1 MNAERTPLADRSPLA
16 APLEA
21 VTRLVL
27 RSPGVVLSGAVMLAV
42 LSVLVT
48 VNGLSFKTSRLD
60 LLNPRSEYNQRWL
73 AYLAEFG
80 QRDDAVIV
88 VRSDDP
94 AALTAAIDD
103 LASQLQQQP
112 ELFESIFFRRD
123 LSALQ
128 SKAIHF
134 LPESELA
141 KTEQLVRHGAAL
153 VPRDGH
159 AADAATALARLNDRL
174 AHVGAGSPGAR
185 AEVEAEYQRV
195 AGMALAALAP
205 SAGGDA
211 SGGSRP
217 PLTDPILPLADSS
230 IAQHFG
236 SQYLLADKG
245 RIGFV
250 LLKLKLDETEFAR
263 GSKAIGKLRQTID
276 AASSRHP
283 QAWIGLTGMPVIEF
297 DEMQASQTDM
307 VWTSA
312 LSMIGVFAL
321 FIAGYG
327 GLRHSLLA
335 NLVLLLATAYSFGFV
350 TLAVG
355 HLNILSAALGA
366 VLIGLGIDFGI
377 HYLACYLKLRGQG
390 CDEQAALIRTS
401 IEVGP
406 GMFTGGVTTAA
417 AFFMAAMT
425 DFLGI
430 RELGLVAGGS
440 ILLCLAA
447 TIVILPPLVLVV
459 DRSWPIGAVPTIVP
473 AGRWFKFTG
482 RWPRL
487 AMGGCLAVT
496 LLVGLGAVR
505 LRYDH
510 NLLNLQ
516 PRHLESADIER
527 QLFTQLEDSVWFA
540 VSLCDTPEELLARK
554 AKFEALPSV
563 AKTEEIAS
571 LLPQPS
577 AQQARLIDSIHK
589 NLAALPGRV
598 PQAPP
603 ADPQHLRR
611 EIVRAQTL
619 LAKETPYE
627 TAATA
632 LLGQLRAAL
641 SAMPPATAAERL
653 SMTQARMAEQSWQQL
668 AALRGISDQEPPQLA
683 DLPPELVDRFVG
695 IRHKLLLKVYARG
708 NVWDMDKL
716 AAFVRDVES
725 IDPAVTGHP
734 VQTCYASRHMQQSY
748 IFTGLYALAAVF
760 VLLWIDLRSLTHSLL
775 AMTPLAL
782 GFVQMCGLL
791 GWLNIPLNPANM
803 IVLPVILGIGVDHGV
818 HLVHAWRQQ
827 RGRFVLSDS
836 TAVAVLLTA
845 TTTTAS
851 FGVLILARHQ
861 GLQSLGQVL
870 TLGVTTCLFSS
881 IVFFPALLAWLTSGR
896 AADVVAESPPA
907 ALAESA
913 VPTVWPKSANEA
925 CDAEQIEDQVAAL
938 VLAASESP
946 DPDLPFHVPQALA
959 ALPPAIPR
967 RRAAPLEPSTI
978 PRPPEPPDERRRDL
992 LSHLAGVRQ
1001 SER

>member
-1 MNAERTPLADRSPLA
+1 MTAERIPPDDRSSLA
-16 APLEA
+16 APLAA

-27 RSPGVVLSGAVMLAV
+27 RAPGLVLAGAVMLAV
-42 LSVLVT
+42 LAVLVT

-80 QRDDAVIV
+80 HRDDAVIV
-88 VRSDDP
+88 VRSDNA
-94 AALTAAIDD
+94 AALRAAIDD
-103 LASQLQQQP
+103 LAAEFSRQP
-112 ELFESIFFRRD
+112 ELFESVFSRRD
-123 LSALQ
+123 LSRLAGKALY
-128 SKAIHF
+128 F
-134 LPESELA
+134 LPEGELA
-141 KTEQLVRHGAAL
+141 KIEQLVHQGASL
-153 VPRDGH
+153 VPRDGNS
-159 AADAATALARLNDRL
+159 ADTATALARLNERL
-174 AHVGAGSPGAR
+174 AHVGADSPEAR
-185 AEVEAEYQRV
+185 AAVEAEYQRV
-195 AGMALAALAP
+195 AGLALAALAP
-205 SAGGDA
+205 DLNREA

-217 PLTDPILPLADSS
+217 PLATPADSPLAN
-230 IAQHFG
+230 AALAEQFRP
-236 SQYLLADKG
+236 QYLLADEG

-250 LLKLKLDETEFAR
+250 LLKLKVDEAEFAR
-263 GSKAIGKLRQTID
+263 GSKAIASLRRTIE
-276 AASSRHP
+276 AARTRHP
-283 QAWIGLTGMPVIEF
+283 DTWIGLTGMPVIEF

-307 VWTSA
+307 LWTSA

-390 CDEQAALIRTS
+390 CDEETALMRTS
-401 IEVGP
+401 VEVGP

-440 ILLCLAA
+440 ILLCLIA
-447 TIVILPPLVLVV
+447 TIIILPPLVLVV
-459 DRSWPIGAVPTIVP
+459 DRNWPIGGVPKIVP
-473 AGRWFKFTG
+473 ASRWFRFTG

-496 LLVGLGAVR
+496 LLVGLGASR

-527 QLFTQLEDSVWFA
+527 QLFTRLEDSVWFA
-540 VSLCDTPEELLARK
+540 VSLCPSREELLARK
-554 AKFEALPSV
+554 ARFESLPTV

-571 LLPQPS
+571 LLPQPTP
-577 AQQARLIDSIHK
+577 AQARLIASIHEQ
-589 NLAALPGRV
+589 LLALPPEPAPV
-598 PQAPP
+598 PP
-603 ADPQHLRR
+603 ADPQRLKQ

-627 TAATA
+627 TPASTM
-632 LLGQLRAAL
+632 LGQLRATL
-641 SAMPPATAAERL
+641 SSLPAEAAAGRL
-653 SMTQARMAEQSWQQL
+653 SVTQARTAEQTLAQL
-668 AALRGISDQEPPQLA
+668 APLRDLCNREPPQLA
-683 DLPPELVDRFVG
+683 DLPKELVDRFVG
-695 IRHKLLLKVYARG
+695 ARHTLLLKVYARG
-708 NVWDMDKL
+708 NVWDMDRL
-716 AAFVRDVES
+716 QAFVRDVES
-725 IDPAVTGHP
+725 VDPAVTGHP

-760 VLLWIDLRSLTHSLL
+760 TLLWIDLRSLVHSLM

-791 GWLNIPLNPANM
+791 GWLGIPLNPANM

-827 RGRFVLSDS
+827 RGRFVMSDS
-836 TAVAVLLTA
+836 TAAAVLLTA

-881 IVFFPALLAWLTSGR
+881 IVFFPALLSWLTRHR
-896 AADVVAESPPA
+896 AEVEQPPEAPPPPEPA
-907 ALAESA
+907 AAE
-913 VPTVWPKSANEA
+913 VPADDDELVAQ
-925 CDAEQIEDQVAAL
+925 QIEDEVAAL
-938 VLAASESP
+938 VISISAS
-946 DPDLPFHVPQALA
+946 AK
-959 ALPPAIPR
+959 
-967 RRAAPLEPSTI
+967 
-978 PRPPEPPDERRRDL
+978 PPDEPGAIPSVQPVVPRRVAPAEPIPPALQPSPSGERRTSP
-992 LSHLAGVRQ
+992 LSHLASIRQ